1 MNVRKTDDGVWL
13 VSSHTVNRSTAV
25 YYYESR
31 DFWRCE
37 GCQEAYAT
45 GCHHIDAVRASE
57 DLERHDQ
64 IASADEKLEAAFARN
79 RLLEEPG
86 SCDSLT
92 VTTAND
98 EDVGGYVLRIDGAAR
113 SEGESI
119 CPECGESRPDS

>member
-13 VSSHTVNRSTAV
+13 VSSHMANRSTAV
-25 YYYESR
+25 YYYEGR

-37 GCQEAYAT
+37 GCPEAYTT
-45 GCHHIDAVRASE
+45 GCHHIDVVRASE

-86 SCDSLT
+86 SCDF
-92 VTTAND
+92 
-98 EDVGGYVLRIDGAAR
+98 LRIDGAAR
-113 SEGESI
+113 SEGGSI
-119 CPECGESRPDS
+119 CPECGEARLDSDRVKAGMKCGECAY

>member
-25 YYYESR
+25 YYYERR

-79 RLLEEPG
+79 
-86 SCDSLT
+86 
-92 VTTAND
+92 D
-98 EDVGGYVLRIDGAAR
+98 EDLGGYVLRIDGAAR
-113 SEGESI
+113 SEGESV
-119 CPECGESRPDS
+119 CPECGESRPDSARVKAGMKCGECAY